1 MLGWQLEISKKKLH
15 RALDQDK
22 INPQD
27 EVWCV
32 ALRRNLLVCGT
43 ECGCIILFTNPDSE
57 DEQKDINVT
66 KGKCPKIEIQII
78 VSDNPFQFFDDTS
91 SNIGFF
97 IGLNLKRGHSIV
109 KLEFDCYRSPVFKQQ
124 VSSRPVLA
132 VDLGISDEKIFIYFR
147 TDIQSMS
154 CLVLSNK

>member
-1 MLGWQLEISKKKLH
+1 MFRDVIFCSTSAAAGLIVRTSYWLLGWQLEISKRKLH

-66 KGKCPKIEIQII
+66 K
-78 VSDNPFQFFDDTS
+78 
-91 SNIGFF
+91 
-97 IGLNLKRGHSIV
+97 GLNLKRGHSIV